1 MPDRCCFVQVH
12 PIGGKPRVPMV
23 FTDLEDAL
31 SFLDEFKKS
40 GFPDTIA
47 VHLQESATP
56 EEQLAFEQLGAKV
69 RLLSSWTSSFSTGK
83 VEE

>member
-31 SFLDEFKKS
+31 SFLGEFKKS
-40 GFPDTIA
+40 GFPDTITI
-47 VHLQESATP
+47 HLQERATP
-56 EEQLAFEQLGAKV
+56 EEQQAFEQLVAKV
-69 RLLSSWTSSFSTGK
+69 QFLS
-83 VEE
+83 

>member
-1 MPDRCCFVQVH
+1 
-12 PIGGKPRVPMV
+12 MV

-47 VHLQESATP
+47 VHLQESGTP
-56 EEQLAFEQLGAKV
+56 EEQQRCV
-69 RLLSSWTSSFSTGK
+69 
-83 VEE
+83 

>member
-1 MPDRCCFVQVH
+1 
-12 PIGGKPRVPMV
+12 MV

-69 RLLSSWTSSFSTGK
+69 QFLSSWTSSFSTGD
-83 VEE
+83 VEEKSGGSHDESR